1 MATTLY
7 LYLHLV
13 LFSAFHGLTYAS
25 YPPTVYLIRHG
36 EKPGDPLD
44 SGLNA
49 DGWKRAECV
58 REVFGEASPYDI
70 GYIMAPHIN
79 KSKCSLQLYKLPLS
93 EHYTQHAKKTKGE
106 HRRSYETV
114 HPLATDLGLTVDTSC
129 KRNKVHCV
137 AEAVNDYDGPGN
149 ILISWRHGKMREL
162 VQALGYDD
170 PPEYPE
176 DRFDLIWTIP
186 FPYDNITDI
195 RSEDCPVLDVPEELA
210 VDL

>member
-1 MATTLY
+1 MGCGYGPSFPPLQD
-7 LYLHLV
+7 LHPTRANCGSPEHIRKGKKNNKAAFLQFHNILV
-13 LFSAFHGLTYAS
+13 LELKHIL
-25 YPPTVYLIRHG
+25 
-36 EKPGDPLD
+36 KPNHTKDPSRKQNISTQNSD
-44 SGLNA
+44 V
-49 DGWKRAECV
+49 WKKP
-58 REVFGEASPYDI
+58 S
-70 GYIMAPHIN
+70 
-79 KSKCSLQLYKLPLS
+79 SS
-93 EHYTQHAKKTKGE
+93 
-106 HRRSYETV
+106 
-114 HPLATDLGLTVDTSC
+114 TDLGLTVDTSC

>member
-7 LYLHLV
+7 LLLHFF
-13 LFSAFHGLTYAS
+13 LFSALHGLTYAS
-25 YPPTVYLIRHG
+25 TPPTVYLIRHG
-36 EKPGDPLD
+36 EKPDDPLD

-58 REVFGEASPYDI
+58 RSVFGEDSPYDI
-70 GYIMAPHIN
+70 GYIMAPHI
-79 KSKCSLQLYKLPLS
+79 SK
-93 EHYTQHAKKTKGE
+93 KGE

-114 HPLATDLGLTVDTSC
+114 HSLATDLGLTVDTSC
-129 KRNKVHCV
+129 KRNKVYCV
-137 AEAVNDYDGPGN
+137 AEAVSDYEGPGN

-186 FPYDNITDI
+186 YPYDNITDI
-195 RSEDCPVLDVPEELA
+195 RSEDCPVLDVPEDLTVEL
-210 VDL
+210 